1 MLASILIIICSL
13 VLLTYWF
20 RYSCLL
26 LIRSHKV
33 SPEPLPAASR
43 FRLHE
48 VQSGL
53 KLGEALDPLHEAL
66 RRDYQLLM
74 YLVEHA
80 SGLELES
87 FEDRLLVLD
96 YRIMRRWYGLM
107 RALFPAQA
115 RRTLSEMASILAILV
130 DRMGSQAR
138 A

>member
-1 MLASILIIICSL
+1 MLASILIIVCSL
-13 VLLTYWF
+13 VLLVYWF

-26 LIRSHKV
+26 LIRGYKV
-33 SPEPLPAASR
+33 SSEPMPAASR
-43 FRLHE
+43 FRLAE
-48 VQSGL
+48 VQNAL

-80 SGLELES
+80 SGLGLES

-96 YRIMRRWYGLM
+96 YRIMQIWYGLV

-115 RRTLSEMASILAILV
+115 RQALSEMASVLAILA
-130 DRMGSQAR
+130 DRMRSQAR

>member
-1 MLASILIIICSL
+1 MLASILIIVCSL
-13 VLLTYWF
+13 VLLVYWF

-26 LIRSHKV
+26 LIRSHQV
-33 SPEPLPAASR
+33 PPEPALAASR

-48 VQSGL
+48 VQNGL

-80 SGLELES
+80 SGLGLES
-87 FEDRLLVLD
+87 FEERLLVLD
-96 YRIMRRWYGLM
+96 YRIMQRWYGLV
-107 RALFPAQA
+107 RALFPTQA
-115 RRTLSEMASILAILV
+115 RQTLSEMASILAILA
-130 DRMGSQAR
+130 DHLGSQAR

>member
-1 MLASILIIICSL
+1 MLASIFIIVCSL
-13 VLLTYWF
+13 VLLVYWF

-26 LIRSHKV
+26 LIRGYKV
-33 SPEPLPAASR
+33 SSAPLPAASR

-66 RRDYQLLM
+66 DRDYQLLM

-80 SGLELES
+80 SGLGLES

-96 YRIMRRWYGLM
+96 YRIMQLWYGIM
-107 RALFPAQA
+107 RALFPARA
-115 RRTLSEMASILAILV
+115 RQTLSEMASILAILT
-130 DRMGSQAR
+130 DRMSSQAR

>member
-1 MLASILIIICSL
+1 MLASILIIVCSL
-13 VLLTYWF
+13 VLLVYWF

-26 LIRSHKV
+26 LIRGYKV
-33 SPEPLPAASR
+33 SSEPMPAASR
-43 FRLHE
+43 FRLDE
-48 VQSGL
+48 VQNGL

-80 SGLELES
+80 SGLGLES

-96 YRIMRRWYGLM
+96 YRIMQIWYGLM
-107 RALFPAQA
+107 RALFPTQA
-115 RRTLSEMASILAILV
+115 RRTLSEMASILAILA
-130 DRMGSQAR
+130 DRMRSQAR

>member
-1 MLASILIIICSL
+1 MLASILIIVCSL
-13 VLLTYWF
+13 VLLIYWF

-26 LIRSHKV
+26 LIRSHQV
-33 SPEPLPAASR
+33 ALEPPPAASR
-43 FRLHE
+43 FGLYE

-53 KLGEALDPLHEAL
+53 KLGQALDPLHEAL

-74 YLVEHA
+74 YLVQHA

-96 YRIMRRWYGLM
+96 YRIMRRWYSLV

-115 RRTLSEMASILAILV
+115 RGTLSEMASILAILV

>member
-1 MLASILIIICSL
+1 MLASILIIVCSL
-13 VLLTYWF
+13 VLLVYWF

-26 LIRSHKV
+26 LIRSHQV
-33 SPEPLPAASR
+33 ALEPLPAASR
-43 FRLHE
+43 FGLYE

-53 KLGEALDPLHEAL
+53 KLGQALDPLHEAL

-96 YRIMRRWYGLM
+96 YRIMRRWYGLA
-107 RALFPAQA
+107 RSLFPAQA
-115 RRTLSEMASILAILV
+115 RGTLSEMASILAILV

>member
-1 MLASILIIICSL
+1 MLASILILVCSL
-13 VLLTYWF
+13 VLLVYWF

-26 LIRSHKV
+26 LIRGYKV
-33 SPEPLPAASR
+33 SSEPMPGASR
-43 FRLHE
+43 FRLDE
-48 VQSGL
+48 VQNGL

-96 YRIMRRWYGLM
+96 YRIMQIWYGLM
-107 RALFPAQA
+107 RTLFPTQA
-115 RRTLSEMASILAILV
+115 RRTLSEMASILAILA
-130 DRMGSQAR
+130 DRMRSQAR

>member
-1 MLASILIIICSL
+1 MLASIFIIVCSL
-13 VLLTYWF
+13 VLLVYWF

-33 SPEPLPAASR
+33 SPGPMPAISH
-43 FRLHE
+43 LGLQE

-66 RRDYQLLM
+66 HRDYRLLM

-87 FEDRLLVLD
+87 FEDRLLMLD
-96 YRIMRRWYGLM
+96 YRIMRRWYGLI
-107 RALFPAQA
+107 RVLFPAQA
-115 RRTLSEMASILAILV
+115 RRPLSEMASILAILV
-130 DRMGSQAR
+130 ERMGSQAR